1 LRAQFS
7 LTRGVIYGRLPLT
20 GMNSPAHI
28 SPVFEK
34 SLASPV
40 ELRLVLSV
48 LVLGIIAGCGP
59 PF

>member
-1 LRAQFS
+1 
-7 LTRGVIYGRLPLT
+7 
-20 GMNSPAHI
+20 MNSPAHI